1 MRVLLVGDIVGKG
14 GRQAA
19 CHLIPSLRNEFN
31 CCFCIANAEN
41 VAGGSGLTEKCVTS
55 LLDHGVDV
63 ITAGDHVWGQR
74 DFVGQIERF
83 PNVLRPANFNKNQP
97 GSGYGVYNIPIGGK
111 IGIVNVIGQLFI
123 GTLSNSPFAAV
134 DEALAKIERQTKS
147 IFVEIHAEAT
157 SEKCAL
163 GRYLDG
169 RATAVWGTHTH
180 VPTADGR
187 VLPNGTA
194 FITDIGMVGAAESI
208 IGRDISAVLK
218 RFTTGLPARLKVIDD
233 DIVLNG
239 AIVDFDANTGKATG
253 IQRVERRTGMTL

>member
-1 MRVLLVGDIVGKG
+1 MLGDIVGAA
-14 GRQAA
+14 GRLAVAQ
-19 CHLIPSLRNEFN
+19 CLPTLRQRWRPHLV
-31 CCFCIANAEN
+31 IANAEN
-41 VAGGSGLTEKCVTS
+41 AANGSGLTPQLYQKLCDAG
-55 LLDHGVDV
+55 LDGM
-63 ITAGDHVWGQR
+63 TLGDHVYHKK
-74 DFVGQIERF
+74 QIVATLEKQS
-83 PNVLRPANFNKNQP
+83 NILRPANLPAGAKGKTWMRLVSRQGEDTP
-97 GSGYGVYNIPIGGK
+97 GVYVLTVLGRLFMNLPANDPFETVESVISSLPEKDPI
-111 IGIVNVIGQLFI
+111 VV
-123 GTLSNSPFAAV
+123 
-134 DEALAKIERQTKS
+134 
-147 IFVEIHAEAT
+147 VEVHAEAT

-208 IGRDISAVLK
+208 IGRDISAVLR

-239 AIVDFDANTGKATG
+239 AVVDFDANTGKATG